1 MGDLDEL
8 AAEARARGI
17 SYGQL
22 MSGTTARERQEIIE
36 KWTARRAAVAGAKRA
51 EKTEQAPKGT
61 RAGRK
66 KKK

>member
-1 MGDLDEL
+1 MGDLDAL

-36 KWTARRAAVAGAKRA
+36 KWTARRAAAAGAKPGKHRMGRSR
-51 EKTEQAPKGT
+51 APKKIT
-61 RAGRK
+61 AEQ
-66 KKK
+66 

>member
-1 MGDLDEL
+1 MGDLDAL

-17 SYGQL
+17 SYRQL
-22 MSGTTARERQEIIE
+22 MSGTTARERQEIIK
-36 KWTARRAAVAGAKRA
+36 KWTAQRAAPAGAKRA

>member
-1 MGDLDEL
+1 MGDLC
-8 AAEARARGI
+8 AGRG
-17 SYGQL
+17 GQGQGDLLRQL

-36 KWTARRAAVAGAKRA
+36 KWTARRAAAAGAKRA